1 MIKGASQ
8 FNEIYL
14 TRSFGKE
21 APIGT
26 AICPESQ
33 IPQTQAAYSMEASS
47 FTGMKDLSKSPF
59 SYIHE
64 AAFFMNNEKVL

>member
-1 MIKGASQ
+1 MKGASQ
-8 FNEIYL
+8 FKHIYL
-14 TRSFGKE
+14 TRSAGNE

-33 IPQTQAAYSMEASS
+33 IPQTHAAYSIEDSS
-47 FTGMKDLSKSPF
+47 LTGMKDLSVSPF
-59 SYIHE
+59 LYIHE